1 MSETSLPANV
11 DFSSVNTLKTVLSVL
26 VLLSFLDGVCNLCVC
41 VFFFFRAAIR
51 AFSLACPTYCCFI
64 TLHILSFFAIKRER
78 ECEQLAQLVQKFV
91 W

>member
-41 VFFFFRAAIR
+41 VCVFLFLGRLYEL
-51 AFSLACPTYCCFI
+51 LAWLVLPIVVLLHCIYCHF
-64 TLHILSFFAIKRER
+64 L
-78 ECEQLAQLVQKFV
+78 QLNVNVNANS
-91 W
+91 